1 MSLVKVISKDRLHD
15 VCEYYKIKKDSSQ
28 IKRVEEL
35 AVKLDVAVDS
45 GDTDKVKI
53 IDSELTTIGVN

>member
-35 AVKLDVAVDS
+35 AVKLDVAVES